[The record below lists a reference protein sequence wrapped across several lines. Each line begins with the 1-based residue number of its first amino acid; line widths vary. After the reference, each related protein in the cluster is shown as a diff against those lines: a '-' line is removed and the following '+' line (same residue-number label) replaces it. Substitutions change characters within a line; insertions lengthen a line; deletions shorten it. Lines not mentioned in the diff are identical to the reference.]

1 MLKEQFAGH
10 NPSHF
15 HINEVVKA
23 YIIAESFV
31 WAAWN
36 FVTPIFAVF
45 VINSIEAGSVQL
57 AGMAFSTY
65 LISRVVFELISG
77 KLLIH
82 SSDNKKYIF
91 TIIGIAFI
99 SLAYLGFAF
108 AKTLPMLF
116 LFYAVAGVG
125 LGIASPAKNALFS
138 MHLDKN
144 KESSEWGIAD
154 AMTFIAM
161 ALAATIGG
169 FVAEQYGFTW
179 LFFIAFVVNLLGTVP
194 YLLQLR

>member
-1 MLKEQFAGH
+1 MLKEQFGGH

-15 HINEVVKA
+15 HINDVVKA

-31 WAAWN
+31 WSAWN
-36 FVTPIFAVF
+36 FVTPIFAIF
-45 VINSIEAGSVQL
+45 VINFIEEGSVQL

-82 SSDNKKYIF
+82 SSDTKKYIF
-91 TIIGIAFI
+91 TILGIACV

-108 AKTLPMLF
+108 SKTLPMLF

-154 AMTFIAM
+154 AVTFIAM

-179 LFFIAFVVNLLGTVP
+179 LFFIAFVINLLGTIP
-194 YLLQLR
+194 YLLQLK